1 MVRANKACIASVHKV
16 TETKP
21 KESNSEL
28 NAEDASSLVIE
39 GMREEK
45 LQGESNPKVKEEKE
59 ASDDAEEAKEKN
71 KGNEKEEVEEARKK
85 DNSEVDGNFEAKK
98 VDEGGRE
105 VDAKEPNK
113 DKEMEM
119 VKESRE
125 ETKNDKGKK
134 KKMTKKTTRL
144 IKKKNI
150 AAKNDDKGIV
160 GVEDGEMKKTVKG
173 DEKKEQISV
182 DEQKMEANADEAK
195 KEAKPCM
202 ENKEVKLNEKKE
214 QKLQNNGKRKREN
227 KVDDSLVSQETK
239 SLKNKD
245 KVTTENVEM
254 VASYA
259 GDAGKTSDS
268 GIKESAGL
276 IFMCSKNTKRDC
288 FKYKVLGL
296 PANKK
301 ELVAKVYKGMRLF
314 LFDVDHRLM
323 YGIYRAAG
331 RGGYNIEPR
340 AFNSAFPS
348 QVRFKVVSECTPLPE
363 EKFKAAINDNY
374 VGRKRFNIELTGEQ
388 VKKLCKLFT
397 SSRNDD
403 LVRKDSG
410 SLGIDKR
417 QRRRVRGRRHGE
429 RVRDQ
434 RPATTSNRSLGVHM
448 GTLSRSIEL
457 SRGDEPVSRVRGI
470 VREREP
476 IRAHRLSRDSTL
488 ISGVHGLPRENTL
501 VSEFHGLSRER
512 FPRERLLVDG
522 VHRRETGI
530 YDYDRE
536 ASDIYTREVYAL
548 PPLPSQSYVHEDS
561 LHADLRRRELEVE
574 RRERRLLEL
583 EQRQKE
589 MIRYEQPYQY
599 NDPTIYHDRQLPYA
613 TDYTSRRGY

>member
-1 MVRANKACIASVHKV
+1 MVRANKACIASVRKV

-28 NAEDASSLVIE
+28 NAEDASSLVVE
-39 GMREEK
+39 GKREEK
-45 LQGESNPKVKEEKE
+45 LQEESNPKVKEEKE
-59 ASDDAEEAKEKN
+59 ASDDAEEAKENN

-85 DNSEVDGNFEAKK
+85 DNIEVDGNFEVKK

-119 VKESRE
+119 VKESRA
-125 ETKNDKGKK
+125 ETKNDEGQK

-173 DEKKEQISV
+173 DEKKEQISIEEQKMEANADEKV
-182 DEQKMEANADEAK
+182 DEGGREVDAKEPNKDKDMEMVKESREETKNDEGQKKKMTKKTTRLMKKKNIAAKNDDKGIVGVEDGEVKKTVKGDEKKEQISVEEQKMEANADEAK
-195 KEAKPCM
+195 KEAKPCK
-202 ENKEVKLNEKKE
+202 ENKEVKVNEKEE

-227 KVDDSLVSQETK
+227 NVDDSLVSQETK
-239 SLKNKD
+239 SLKKKD

-254 VASYA
+254 VARYA

-268 GIKESAGL
+268 GIKQSAGL
-276 IFMCSKNTKRDC
+276 IFMCSRNTKRDC

-348 QVRFKVVSECTPLPE
+348 QVF
-363 EKFKAAINDNY
+363 
-374 VGRKRFNIELTGEQ
+374 
-388 VKKLCKLFT
+388 
-397 SSRNDD
+397 
-403 LVRKDSG
+403 
-410 SLGIDKR
+410 
-417 QRRRVRGRRHGE
+417 
-429 RVRDQ
+429 
-434 RPATTSNRSLGVHM
+434 
-448 GTLSRSIEL
+448 
-457 SRGDEPVSRVRGI
+457 
-470 VREREP
+470 
-476 IRAHRLSRDSTL
+476 
-488 ISGVHGLPRENTL
+488 
-501 VSEFHGLSRER
+501 
-512 FPRERLLVDG
+512 
-522 VHRRETGI
+522 
-530 YDYDRE
+530 
-536 ASDIYTREVYAL
+536 
-548 PPLPSQSYVHEDS
+548 
-561 LHADLRRRELEVE
+561 
-574 RRERRLLEL
+574 
-583 EQRQKE
+583 
-589 MIRYEQPYQY
+589 
-599 NDPTIYHDRQLPYA
+599 
-613 TDYTSRRGY
+613 